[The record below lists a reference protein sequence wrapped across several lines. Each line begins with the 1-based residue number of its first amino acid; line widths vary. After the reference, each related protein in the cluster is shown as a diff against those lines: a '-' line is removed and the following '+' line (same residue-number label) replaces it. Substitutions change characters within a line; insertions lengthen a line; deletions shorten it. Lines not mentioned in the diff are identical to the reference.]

1 MPQVG
6 EKILQGQGISLYCQ
20 EKFKAL
26 KSGKSEILK
35 VHNLLFSLSWCVHVQ
50 VMESLES
57 HEIFKNFIFQ
67 ALNVILHFVGLEVFT
82 V

>member
-1 MPQVG
+1 MPQVR

-35 VHNLLFSLSWCVHVQ
+35 VHIYYFPSRG
-50 VMESLES
+50 
-57 HEIFKNFIFQ
+57 
-67 ALNVILHFVGLEVFT
+67 A
-82 V
+82 